1 MRIATKLGLA
11 EWFEKQAADEERRL
25 AQGHPYADL
34 YRDRVEQYVHNC
46 RTAAYAIRKL
56 TTEQEIDML
65 EWQAGG
71 PDGSGIESYD
81 NPIKIV
87 RPVAEI
93 EPPTK
98 RSWIDNFRDPLWD
111 YG

>member
-11 EWFEKQAADEERRL
+11 EWLENEAASEERRVRN
-25 AQGHPYADL
+25 APFISQPGAEQAH
-34 YRDRVEQYVHNC
+34 RVVCNL
-46 RTAAYAIRKL
+46 RAAAYAIRKL